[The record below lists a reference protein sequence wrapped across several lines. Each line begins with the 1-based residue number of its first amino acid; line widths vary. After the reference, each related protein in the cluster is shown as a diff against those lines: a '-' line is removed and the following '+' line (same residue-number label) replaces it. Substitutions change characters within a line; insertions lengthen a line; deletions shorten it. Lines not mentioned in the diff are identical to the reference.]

1 MMNTMSDNEREQES
15 GAATVQEIAGGQ
27 ELDRLSFLPQLFGG
41 LIIHIQKSRSQW
53 SCSLPSDVS
62 NEEET

>member
-1 MMNTMSDNEREQES
+1 MSDNEREQES

-27 ELDRLSFLPQLFGG
+27 AGQAVFPSSVVRGPDNPYPKKQKPMVLF
-41 LIIHIQKSRSQW
+41 
-53 SCSLPSDVS
+53 SLPSDVS